1 MEAKT
6 TFPVRLKIL
15 ITLLVL
21 VTAVVSAITY
31 SMAGAFQEDKKTYI
45 HDLASVLAM
54 STSEEC
60 RSLLGG
66 YEDRLRVYGR
76 TMTSAGVTGAARND
90 LLAGYFRE
98 FRGLVGLVLYEGR
111 VEKATIFDTNA
122 LDAAGMTKERIQ
134 EHFVAEP
141 PAFDAMEQ
149 GDSFVENR
157 TLDPAMP
164 MFALGV
170 ALEPAADEAPRA
182 LVALLRLDALQ
193 RLSSRSDAFDV
204 FLVDRNGALLAHPDR
219 SLLSSPTEHA
229 LPEALGDLRF
239 GAGITLEFSHDGT
252 EMIGGYAR
260 PNFGGVTAGVQI
272 PRSAAFVASRDIL
285 RRLTLVGLLLL
296 LGAVLTGMIVSRTIT
311 RPVERLVQATQRVG
325 RGDFDIKVRVS
336 SADEIG
342 TLSTSF
348 NRMAGELRTRDNALH
363 DAQKQL
369 IQSEKMAAFGQLG
382 AGVAH
387 EVKNPLAGILACA
400 QLSLR
405 KVGEG
410 TSVHRNLTLIEKETK
425 RCKNIVENLLRFAR
439 QEKAV
444 LEATELDPVLDDAV
458 AIVNHQLEL
467 NRVKVEVDKEDE
479 LPRIRASAN
488 QLQQV
493 LINLMMNA
501 QQAMGKKGGT
511 VTVGARRSSKDL
523 VELFVRDDGPG
534 IPSEIQAKIFEPFF
548 TTKPGGKGTGLG
560 LSVSYGIVKDHG
572 GEITLESAPGE
583 GACFRILLPTMPNVA
598 WAAPVNKPAEPSAAE
613 DPEAARGGL
622 T

>member
-15 ITLLVL
+15 ITLLLL

-66 YEDRLRVYGR
+66 YGDRLRVYGR
-76 TMTSAGVTGAARND
+76 TMTSPDVPSAARND

-98 FRGLVGLVLYEGR
+98 FRGLAGLLLYENR
-111 VEKATIFDTNA
+111 TETASIFDTNV
-122 LDAAGMTKERIQ
+122 LDAAGMTKERIRDDLT
-134 EHFVAEP
+134 ALP
-141 PAFDAMEQ
+141 PDFDAMER
-149 GDSFVENR
+149 GDPFVENR
-157 TLDPAMP
+157 TLDAAMP
-164 MFALGV
+164 VFALGV
-170 ALEPAADEAPRA
+170 ALEPSPEGAPRA
-182 LVALLRLDALQ
+182 LIALLRLDALQ

-219 SLLSSPTEHA
+219 SRLTSRAEHV
-229 LPEALGDLRF
+229 LPDALGDLRF
-239 GAGITLEFSHDGT
+239 GAGITLEFTQDGT
-252 EMIGGYAR
+252 EMIGGYAS

-296 LGAVLTGMIVSRTIT
+296 LGAVVTGMIVSRTIT

-325 RGDFDIKVRVS
+325 RGEFDIQVQVS

-348 NRMAGELRTRDNALH
+348 NRMAGELRARDDALH
-363 DAQKQL
+363 HAQKQL

-405 KVGEG
+405 KVEDG
-410 TSVHRNLTLIEKETK
+410 TSVHRNLSLIEKETK

-439 QEKAV
+439 QERAV
-444 LEATELDPVLDDAV
+444 LETTEVGPVVDDAV

-467 NRVKVEVDKEDE
+467 NQVKVEVEKEDE

-501 QQAMGKKGGT
+501 QQAMGEKGGT
-511 VTVGARRSSKDL
+511 VAVGARRTPDDR

-534 IPSEIQAKIFEPFF
+534 IPADIQAKIFEPFF

-572 GEITLESAPGE
+572 GEIVLESAPGD
-583 GACFRILLPTMPNVA
+583 GACFRILLPVMPNVA
-598 WAAPVNKPAEPSAAE
+598 WATPEEKAVQVDAAA
-613 DPEAARGGL
+613 PEALR
-622 T
+622 TQE

>member
-1 MEAKT
+1 MEPKT
-6 TFPVRLKIL
+6 TFPIRLKIL
-15 ITLLVL
+15 ITLLLV

-76 TMTSAGVTGAARND
+76 TMTSPDLPSGVRND

-98 FRGLVGLVLYEGR
+98 FRGLVGLLLVEGR
-111 VEKATIFDTNA
+111 RETASIFDTNA
-122 LDAAGMTKERIQ
+122 LDAAALAKDRIRQDFQER
-134 EHFVAEP
+134 P
-141 PAFDAMEQ
+141 PAFEELER
-149 GDSFVENR
+149 GEPFVENR
-157 TLDPAMP
+157 TLDAGMP
-164 MFALGV
+164 VFALGV
-170 ALEPAADEAPRA
+170 ALEPAPDGTPRA
-182 LVALLRLDALQ
+182 LIALLKLDALQ
-193 RLSSRSDAFDV
+193 RLSNRSDAFDV

-219 SLLSSPTEHA
+219 ALLAGRTRHV

-239 GAGITLEFSHDGT
+239 GAGITLEFTQDGT
-252 EMIGGYAR
+252 EMIGGYAS
-260 PNFGGVTAGVQI
+260 PDFGGVTAGVQI

-285 RRLTLVGLLLL
+285 RRLTLVGVAMLLV
-296 LGAVLTGMIVSRTIT
+296 AVLTGMIVSRTIT

-325 RGDFDIKVRVS
+325 RGDFDIQVQVT

-348 NRMAGELRTRDNALH
+348 NRMAGELRAREGALQE
-363 DAQKQL
+363 AQKQL

-405 KVGEG
+405 KVENG

-444 LEATELDPVLDDAV
+444 LESTEVDPMLDDAV

-467 NRVKVEVDKEDE
+467 NKVKVVVEREE
-479 LPRIRASAN
+479 GLPRIRANAN

-501 QQAMGKKGGT
+501 QQAMGEKGGT
-511 VTVGARRSSKDL
+511 VRVGARRTADGD
-523 VELFVRDDGPG
+523 VEVSVRDDGPG

-572 GEITLESAPGE
+572 GEIALDSAPGE
-583 GACFRILLPTMPNVA
+583 GACFRITIPAMPVA
-598 WAAPVNKPAEPSAAE
+598 AWVAPAKAKSGSGSGASSE
-613 DPEAARGGL
+613 
-622 T
+622 